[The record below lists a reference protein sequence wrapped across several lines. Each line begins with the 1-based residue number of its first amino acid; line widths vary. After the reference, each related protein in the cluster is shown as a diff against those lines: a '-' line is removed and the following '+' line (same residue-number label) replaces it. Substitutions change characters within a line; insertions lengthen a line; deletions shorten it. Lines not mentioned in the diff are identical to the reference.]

1 MPLHANV
8 HNSTAYIHTMYTLQW
23 SRRVVGKA
31 AHPRY
36 DHHHYSKH
44 SNKHT
49 VGTSSSSGAGAA
61 VAVPPAAALAAQ
73 IRMARPDRQVRKH
86 SFSPG
91 KVSLLLTLQSILACC
106 MHA

>member
-1 MPLHANV
+1 MALITNSRQWTLLVILHIV
-8 HNSTAYIHTMYTLQW
+8 TVYTMQW

-44 SNKHT
+44 SNKLT
-49 VGTSSSSGAGAA
+49 VGGSSSGSSTGTA

-91 KVSLLLTLQSILACC
+91 KVSLLNVVV
-106 MHA
+106 

>member
-1 MPLHANV
+1 
-8 HNSTAYIHTMYTLQW
+8 
-23 SRRVVGKA
+23 VVGKA

-44 SNKHT
+44 STKLT
-49 VGTSSSSGAGAA
+49 VGGSSAGSTGPP

-73 IRMARPDRQVRKH
+73 IRMARPDRQVRKY

-91 KVSLLLTLQSILACC
+91 KVSLFDVAARALIMSVHISRIYIVS
-106 MHA
+106 